1 VIRVPTGERRRTLW
15 ISTVT
20 DRTQRDVEEALSQ
33 LAEWRKWI
41 SVGLVP
47 ETHELKGCL
56 NASDLNRI
64 ENNLGY
70 LIELVKWQDPEET
83 EINDY
88 VKTDWS
94 VADIPNISDIERILG
109 TLRDIRIKCGIL
121 PSQTPLPDTM
131 LHFDDI
137 NAVEENL
144 NLLRS
149 KLEVVFWFKLEAHTW
164 GDLENY
170 TWETLVNIRRGE

>member
-1 VIRVPTGERRRTLW
+1 MIW
-15 ISTVT
+15 IPTVT
-20 DRTQRDVEEALSQ
+20 DRAQRDVDEALSK
-33 LAEWRKWI
+33 LAEWRRWI

-56 NASDLNRI
+56 NVSDLNRI

-70 LIELVKWQDPEET
+70 LIELVKELDPEET
-83 EINDY
+83 EIDCH

-94 VADIPNISDIERILG
+94 VADIPDISDIERILG
-109 TLRDIRIKCGIL
+109 ALRDIRVKYDIPL
-121 PSQTPLPDTM
+121 SQTPVPDTM

-137 NAVEENL
+137 NRVEENL

-149 KLEVVFWFKLEAHTW
+149 KLIEIARSGTEGLLWLELEAHTW
-164 GDLENY
+164 GDIENY
-170 TWETLVNIRRGE
+170 TWETLVNIREGE

>member
-1 VIRVPTGERRRTLW
+1 MRW
-15 ISTVT
+15 IATVT
-20 DRTQRDVEEALSQ
+20 DRTQRDVGEALSK
-33 LAEWRKWI
+33 LAEWRRWI

-56 NASDLNRI
+56 NVSDLNRI

-70 LIELVKWQDPEET
+70 LIELVEELDPEET
-83 EINDY
+83 EIDYY

-94 VADIPNISDIERILG
+94 VADIPNISDIERILDA
-109 TLRDIRIKCGIL
+109 LRDIRVKYDIPL
-121 PSQTPLPDTM
+121 SQTPVPDTM

-137 NAVEENL
+137 NRVEENL

-149 KLEVVFWFKLEAHTW
+149 KLFEVARSKTEALLWFELEVHTW
-164 GDLENY
+164 GDIENY
-170 TWETLVNIRRGE
+170 TWETLVNIREGE

>member
-1 VIRVPTGERRRTLW
+1 MRW
-15 ISTVT
+15 IATVT
-20 DRTQRDVEEALSQ
+20 DRTQRDVDEALSK
-33 LAEWRKWI
+33 LAEWREWI

-56 NASDLNRI
+56 NVSDLNRI

-70 LIELVKWQDPEET
+70 LIELVEELDPEET
-83 EINDY
+83 EIDYY

-94 VADIPNISDIERILG
+94 VGDIPNISDIERILG
-109 TLRDIRIKCGIL
+109 ALRDIRVKYDIPL
-121 PSQTPLPDTM
+121 SQTPVPDTM

-137 NAVEENL
+137 NRVEENL

-149 KLEVVFWFKLEAHTW
+149 KLFEVARSKTEALLWFELEVHTW
-164 GDLENY
+164 GDIENY
-170 TWETLVNIRRGE
+170 TWETLVNIREGE

>member
-1 VIRVPTGERRRTLW
+1 MRW
-15 ISTVT
+15 IATIT
-20 DRTQRDVEEALSQ
+20 DRTQQDVDEALSK
-33 LAEWRKWI
+33 LAGWRRWI

-56 NASDLNRI
+56 NVSDLNRI

-70 LIELVKWQDPEET
+70 LIELVKGLDPEET
-83 EINDY
+83 EIDYY

-109 TLRDIRIKCGIL
+109 ALRDIRVKYDIPL
-121 PSQTPLPDTM
+121 SQTPVPDTM

-137 NAVEENL
+137 NKVEENL
-144 NLLRS
+144 DLLRS
-149 KLEVVFWFKLEAHTW
+149 KLFEVARSISEVPLWFELEVHTW
-164 GDLENY
+164 GDIENY
-170 TWETLVNIRRGE
+170 TWETLVNIREGE

>member
-1 VIRVPTGERRRTLW
+1 MRW
-15 ISTVT
+15 IATIT
-20 DRTQRDVEEALSQ
+20 DRTQRDVDEALSK
-33 LAEWRKWI
+33 LAEWRRWI

-56 NASDLNRI
+56 NVSDLNRI

-70 LIELVKWQDPEET
+70 LIELVEELDPEET
-83 EINDY
+83 EIDYY

-94 VADIPNISDIERILG
+94 VGDIPNISDIERILG
-109 TLRDIRIKCGIL
+109 ALRDIRVKYDIPL
-121 PSQTPLPDTM
+121 SQTPVPDTM

-137 NAVEENL
+137 NRVEENL

-149 KLEVVFWFKLEAHTW
+149 KLFEVARSKTEALLWFELEVHTW
-164 GDLENY
+164 GDIENY
-170 TWETLVNIRRGE
+170 TWETLVNIREGE

>member
-1 VIRVPTGERRRTLW
+1 MRW
-15 ISTVT
+15 IATVT
-20 DRTQRDVEEALSQ
+20 DRTERDVDEALSK
-33 LAEWRKWI
+33 LAEWRRWI

-56 NASDLNRI
+56 NVSDLNRI

-70 LIELVKWQDPEET
+70 LIELVEGLDPEET
-83 EINDY
+83 EIDY
-88 VKTDWS
+88 HVKTNWS

-109 TLRDIRIKCGIL
+109 ALRDIRVKYDIPL
-121 PSQTPLPDTM
+121 SQTPVPDTM

-137 NAVEENL
+137 NGVEENL

-149 KLEVVFWFKLEAHTW
+149 KLEVVFWFELEAHTW

-170 TWETLVNIRRGE
+170 TWETLVNIRKGE

>member
-1 VIRVPTGERRRTLW
+1 MIW
-15 ISTVT
+15 IPTVT
-20 DRTQRDVEEALSQ
+20 DRTQRDVDEALSK

-47 ETHELKGCL
+47 ETQELKGCL
-56 NASDLNRI
+56 NVSDLNRI

-83 EINDY
+83 EINDC

-109 TLRDIRIKCGIL
+109 TLRDIRVKCDIPL
-121 PSQTPLPDTM
+121 SQTPVPDTM
-131 LHFDDI
+131 LSFDDI

-170 TWETLVNIRRGE
+170 TWETLVNIRKGE

>member
-1 VIRVPTGERRRTLW
+1 MKW
-15 ISTVT
+15 IATVT
-20 DRTQRDVEEALSQ
+20 DRTQRDVDEALSK
-33 LAEWRKWI
+33 LAEWRRWI

-56 NASDLNRI
+56 NVSDLNRI

-70 LIELVKWQDPEET
+70 LIELVKELDPEET
-83 EINDY
+83 EIDYY

-94 VADIPNISDIERILG
+94 VTDIPNISDIERILG
-109 TLRDIRIKCGIL
+109 ALRYIRAKCDIPL
-121 PSQTPLPDTM
+121 SQTPVPDTM

-137 NAVEENL
+137 NKVEENL

-149 KLEVVFWFKLEAHTW
+149 KLLEVVRRLFWFELEVHTW
-164 GDLENY
+164 GDVENY
-170 TWETLVNIRRGE
+170 TWGTLVNIRKGE